1 MTRQEFYKNVLMW
14 AEKRNII
21 KGSTPEHQTIKL
33 GEELGELCAGVSRG
47 DLALIKDSIGDCMV
61 VVTIL
66 RAMVGATDTL
76 EDESSNAQL
85 PFGDDIKRSAALIV
99 MRRMGEIAQCIFLNA
114 NELVTLATLRAFYQE
129 LEALCGAYNIDITEC
144 YEAAWNDIKD
154 RKGLIVD
161 GVFLKQADIEKKL
174 AELDAKLSELVDLD
188 DDISLEASELALEA
202 ALWQDRLVACMK

>member
-21 KGSTPEHQTIKL
+21 EGSTPEHQTIKL
-33 GEELGELCAGVSRG
+33 GEELGELCAGVARG
-47 DLALIKDSIGDCMV
+47 DLALIKDSVGDCMV

-76 EDESSNAQL
+76 EDEPSNAQL
-85 PFGDDIKRSAALIV
+85 PFGDTIKQSATLIV
-99 MRRMGEIAQCIFLNA
+99 MRRMGEVAQCIFLNA

-144 YEAAWNDIKD
+144 YEMAWNDIKD

-161 GVFLKQADIEKKL
+161 GVFMKQADIEKKL
-174 AELDAKLSELVDLD
+174 AELDAKISKLVNWD
-188 DDISLEASELALEA
+188 DDLSLEASELATEA
-202 ALWQDRLVACMK
+202 ALWQDRLVMCMK

>member
-33 GEELGELCAGVSRG
+33 GEELGELCAGAARG

-99 MRRMGEIAQCIFLNA
+99 MRRMGGIAQCIFLNA
-114 NELVTLATLRAFYQE
+114 NELVTLATLQAFYQE

>member
-21 KGSTPEHQTIKL
+21 EGSTLEHQTIKL
-33 GEELGELCAGVSRG
+33 GEELGELCSGVARG
-47 DLALIKDSIGDCMV
+47 DLALIKDSVGDCMV

-76 EDESSNAQL
+76 EDEPSDAQL
-85 PFGDDIKRSAALIV
+85 PSGDVFKRYATLTV
-99 MRRMGEIAQCIFLNA
+99 MCRMGEIAQCIFPRTNK
-114 NELVTLATLRAFYQE
+114 LVALATIRTFYQE
-129 LEALCGAYNIDITEC
+129 LEALCSVYNIDITEC
-144 YEAAWNDIKD
+144 YETAWNDIKD

-161 GVFLKQADIEKKL
+161 GVYMKQADIEKKL
-174 AELDAKLSELVDLD
+174 AELDTKLSKLVDRD
-188 DDISLEASELALEA
+188 DDISLEASELARGA

>member
-21 KGSTPEHQTIKL
+21 EGSTPEHQTIKL
-33 GEELGELCAGVSRG
+33 VEELGELCSGVARG
-47 DLALIKDSIGDCMV
+47 DLALIKDSVGDCMV

-76 EDESSNAQL
+76 EDEPSDVQL
-85 PFGDDIKRSAALIV
+85 PSGDMFKRYTTLTVVS
-99 MRRMGEIAQCIFLNA
+99 RMGEIAQCIFPRTNK
-114 NELVTLATLRAFYQE
+114 LVVLATLRTFYQE
-129 LEALCGAYNIDITEC
+129 LEALCSAYNIYITEC
-144 YEAAWNDIKD
+144 YETAWSDIKD

-161 GVFLKQADIEKKL
+161 RVYMKQADIEKKL
-174 AELDAKLSELVDLD
+174 AEIDAKLSKLVDLD
-188 DDISLEASELALEA
+188 GCLSLEASELAIEA

>member
-76 EDESSNAQL
+76 EDEPLSAQL
-85 PFGDDIKRSAALIV
+85 PFGDDIKRSATLIV